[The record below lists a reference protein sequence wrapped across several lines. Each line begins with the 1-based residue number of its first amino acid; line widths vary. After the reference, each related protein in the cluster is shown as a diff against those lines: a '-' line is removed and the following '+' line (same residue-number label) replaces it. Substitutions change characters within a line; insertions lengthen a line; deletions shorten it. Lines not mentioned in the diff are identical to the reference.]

1 MKHGLAAVLSAA
13 VWALSAQVISIQSVP
28 GNTPPGDT
36 LFWAGGLNGWN
47 PGNPSW
53 AFAGVFPGPYYL
65 TLPSGTGSTSYKV
78 TRGSWATVEGNASGG
93 FLPNRTYTYGQAD
106 TVPISVAS
114 WEDLGTGN
122 STATANVQVIQPP
135 LWMSALQRPRTIRV
149 YLPPGYDTSA
159 EHYPVLYLLDGQ
171 NLFDVATAFA
181 GEWQVD
187 ESLNALAAQGWPKVI
202 AIGIDN
208 GGANRLDEY
217 TPWSHPSYG
226 GGDAALFLDFLI
238 QDLKPWVDSAFRTLP
253 QRAHTAIGGSSLGGL
268 FSLYAALDQGQVFSK
283 ALVFSPSI
291 WFSDS
296 IWPWAA
302 GQSPLTDVR
311 LYFLSGT
318 AEGGG
323 SVTVQADS
331 MVDLLQQQ
339 GWAAVHHAAIPGGTH
354 TEGFWA
360 SQFQDGFKYLF
371 APSAGLTDQSSEDTL
386 YPNPTTGTFYLP
398 ASWGQALGVEIIN
411 TQGQTVL
418 RARSSPL
425 QPMHFQAEPGIYF
438 VRFQNEKGQT
448 GVKPLVIQ

>member
-1 MKHGLAAVLSAA
+1 
-13 VWALSAQVISIQSVP
+13 
-28 GNTPPGDT
+28 
-36 LFWAGGLNGWN
+36 
-47 PGNPSW
+47 
-53 AFAGVFPGPYYL
+53 
-65 TLPSGTGSTSYKV
+65 
-78 TRGSWATVEGNASGG
+78 
-93 FLPNRTYTYGQAD
+93 
-106 TVPISVAS
+106 
-114 WEDLGTGN
+114 
-122 STATANVQVIQPP
+122 
-135 LWMSALQRPRTIRV
+135 
-149 YLPPGYDTSA
+149 
-159 EHYPVLYLLDGQ
+159 
-171 NLFDVATAFA
+171 
-181 GEWQVD
+181 
-187 ESLNALAAQGWPKVI
+187 
-202 AIGIDN
+202 
-208 GGANRLDEY
+208 
-217 TPWSHPSYG
+217 
-226 GGDAALFLDFLI
+226 LDFLI